1 MILLRFLLF
10 PILLLPLIE
19 IAVLI
24 LVGSSIG
31 VLATIGLIILAGL
44 LGIAML
50 RIQGFAVL
58 AKMRSEMELGQAPDK
73 SMADA
78 AMIAMAGVL
87 LIIPGFISDIVGIL
101 LFLPPVRA
109 LIRGFI
115 GRRVTIV
122 RSAKKVRPDVV
133 DLDPADFRRTDVG
146 ADSRST
152 SPSSSPSPWRLPD
165 DKR

>member
-1 MILLRFLLF
+1 LPFLLLA
-10 PILLLPLIE
+10 ILSLPLIE

-24 LVGSSIG
+24 FVGSNIG
-31 VLATIGLIILAGL
+31 VFPTIGLIIFTGF
-44 LGIAML
+44 LGMMLL

-58 AKMRSEMELGQAPDK
+58 ARIRAEMDRGQIPDK

-78 AMIAMAGVL
+78 AMIALAGVF
-87 LIIPGFISDIVGIL
+87 LIIPGFVSDIIGIL

-109 LIRGFI
+109 LIRAAI

-122 RSAKKVRPDVV
+122 RGGPRMRPDVV
-133 DLDPADFRRTDVG
+133 DLDPEDYRRTDADPG
-146 ADSRST
+146 DPADST
-152 SPSSSPSPWRLPD
+152 SPWRLPP

>member
-31 VLATIGLIILAGL
+31 VLATIGLSILAGFLGMAL
-44 LGIAML
+44 L
-50 RIQGFAVL
+50 RVQGFAVL
-58 AKMRSEMELGQAPDK
+58 AKMRSEMALGQAPDK

-87 LIIPGFISDIVGIL
+87 LMIPGFISDIIGIL

-109 LIRGFI
+109 LIRAFI

-122 RSAKKVRPDVV
+122 RSGERARPGVV
-133 DLDPADFRRTDVG
+133 DLDPADFRRTDAS
-146 ADSRST
+146 AD

>member
-1 MILLRFLLF
+1 MRFLLL

-31 VLATIGLIILAGL
+31 ILATIGLIILTGF
-44 LGIAML
+44 LGMALL

-58 AKMRSEMELGQAPDK
+58 AKIRADMQRGQAPDK
-73 SMADA
+73 SLADA
-78 AMIAMAGVL
+78 AMIALAGL
-87 LIIPGFISDIVGIL
+87 FLIIPGFLSDIIGIL

-109 LIRGFI
+109 LIRSAI
-115 GRRVTIV
+115 GRRVSIV
-122 RSAKKVRPDVV
+122 RSGAGIRPDVV
-133 DLDPADFRRTDVG
+133 DLDPADYRRTDPN
-146 ADSRST
+146 ADLSSPT
-152 SPSSSPSPWRLPD
+152 LPSSSLSSPWRRSN